1 MKCVVF
7 LGAIVLL
14 VACVPQQYYYR
25 VSDGQRADSTPAGQ
39 KQVELD
45 KAFCQ
50 GEAAKAA
57 LAGQYPMEGY
67 RVAMVERG
75 CMAGKGYVVR

>member
-1 MKCVVF
+1 MKK
-7 LGAIVLL
+7 AVLL
-14 VACVPQQYYYR
+14 VSVFAIGGCVPQQYYYR
-25 VSDGQRADSTPAGQ
+25 VSDGQRSDSTPAGA
-39 KQVELD
+39 KQVEVD
-45 KAFCQ
+45 KAVCQ

-67 RVAMVERG
+67 RVMMVERG